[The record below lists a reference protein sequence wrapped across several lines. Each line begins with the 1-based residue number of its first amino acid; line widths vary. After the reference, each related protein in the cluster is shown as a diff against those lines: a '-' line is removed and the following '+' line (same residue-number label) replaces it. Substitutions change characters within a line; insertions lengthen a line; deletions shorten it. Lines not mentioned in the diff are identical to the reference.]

1 VASVSRSSVDPS
13 SKGIQ
18 PKAMQLVVGYL
29 DAGTGSMIMQALA
42 GGIAGVAVVG
52 KLYWRR
58 LKRVFARRMPGED
71 LG

>member
-1 VASVSRSSVDPS
+1 MR
-13 SKGIQ
+13 
-18 PKAMQLVVGYL
+18 LVVGYL

-58 LKRVFARRMPGED
+58 LKRVFERREPSDDVG
-71 LG
+71 